1 MPLGLV
7 VTARVRVPTTT
18 ARVTARRT
26 TRMSATT
33 GVRMPA
39 TRDVR
44 VPTAEV
50 TARMLGA
57 STRIPVRS
65 ATTGGARMAT
75 TRVRVVARY
84 RMPTA
89 GRAVTFGSGA
99 TMTSRRRATM
109 IFRSMSARA
118 TVMRYIVRGTPV
130 RAASMR
136 GNNASSGELTRSRR
150 SGHRRSAVVKG
161 RAQLSITRSGMLM
174 ITLQRRGF
182 EMMLMFRGKLMRSR
196 TRLDTTGAVERHVV
210 DVVDDGPVI
219 HVGDVD
225 TAHVHGRAVVEKGTT
240 APVTA
245 LESNTAIAEAVV
257 HAAVEAD
264 MRTPVAPVPGVDA
277 TTPTPVARRP
287 QQSGRRRQHP
297 GTGHP
302 VITVIAVSPI
312 SGRPHIAG
320 SGKRRLYIHRQH
332 RGRYVYRYTYR
343 DTGV

>member
-26 TRMSATT
+26 TRMSAAT
-33 GVRMPA
+33 GVRMA
-39 TRDVR
+39 AARDVR
-44 VPTAEV
+44 MPTAEV
-50 TARMLGA
+50 TARMRGA

-75 TRVRVVARY
+75 ARVRVVARY

-99 TMTSRRRATM
+99 TVTSRRRATMILSTM

-136 GNNASSGELTRSRR
+136 GNNAPSGELTRSRR
-150 SGHRRSAVVKG
+150 SGHPRSAVVKR

-196 TRLDTTGAVERHVV
+196 ARLDTTGAVERHVV
-210 DVVDDGPVI
+210 DVVDDGPVVD
-219 HVGDVD
+219 VGDMN
-225 TAHVHGRAVVEKGTT
+225 TTHVHGRAVVEK
-240 APVTA
+240 
-245 LESNTAIAEAVV
+245 
-257 HAAVEAD
+257 
-264 MRTPVAPVPGVDA
+264 
-277 TTPTPVARRP
+277 
-287 QQSGRRRQHP
+287 
-297 GTGHP
+297 
-302 VITVIAVSPI
+302 
-312 SGRPHIAG
+312 
-320 SGKRRLYIHRQH
+320 
-332 RGRYVYRYTYR
+332 
-343 DTGV
+343 